1 VRAVTLDAAGTLVTV
16 AEPVGDTYARV
27 AVRHGLHVSPADA
40 EAGFRRAMA
49 SRPPLAFPD
58 VRGREL
64 YEREREW
71 WYAVVRDAL
80 GATGPRAA
88 LDAACAELFAYYA
101 DAAAWHVFPEVPRLL
116 ETLRGHGC
124 KLAVV
129 SNFDGRLPPLLASL
143 GITQRVDAIVHS
155 SLAGSAKPDPAIF
168 RAALARLGVAPA
180 DALHVGDDP
189 LDDVAGARGA
199 GLRAAL
205 VDRRGRAPAVPAGV
219 PVLASLDAVPQ
230 LVDDA

>member
-27 AVRHGLHVSPADA
+27 AARHGLHVSPAGA
-40 EAGFRRAMA
+40 EEGFRRAIA

-58 VRGREL
+58 VREPEL
-64 YEREREW
+64 SERERAW

-80 GATGPRAA
+80 GATAPRAA

-101 DAAAWHVFPEVPRLL
+101 DAAAWHLFPEVPRVL
-116 ETLRGHGC
+116 ETLRARGC

-129 SNFDGRLPPLLASL
+129 SNFDGRLPALLDTL
-143 GITQRVDAIVHS
+143 GVTQRIDAIVRS

-180 DALHVGDDP
+180 DALHVGDGA
-189 LDDVAGARGA
+189 LDDVTGALGA

-205 VDRRGRAPAVPAGV
+205 VDRRGHAPAVPAGV
-219 PVLASLDAVPQ
+219 AVLPSLDAVPQ

>member
-1 VRAVTLDAAGTLVTV
+1 VRAVTLDAAGTLITV

-27 AVRHGLHVSPADA
+27 AARHGLHVSPADA
-40 EAGFRRAMA
+40 GARFRRAMA

-58 VRGREL
+58 VRGPEL
-64 YEREREW
+64 HEREREW

-80 GATGPRAA
+80 GATAPRAA
-88 LDAACAELFAYYA
+88 LHAAGAELFAYYA
-101 DAAAWHVFPEVPRLL
+101 DAAAWRLFPEVPRVLKS
-116 ETLRGHGC
+116 LRARGC

-129 SNFDGRLPPLLASL
+129 SNFDGRLLALLAAL
-143 GITQRVDAIVHS
+143 GVTQRVDAIVHS

-180 DALHVGDDP
+180 DALHVGDEA

-199 GLRAAL
+199 GLHAAL

-219 PVLASLDAVPQ
+219 PVLPSLDAVPQ
-230 LVDDA
+230 LIDDA